1 MFTCFEDSV
10 IASSDENDNLS
21 AKDAARLLAEHG
33 FTMDDVYAEPGEIS
47 HFSLDA
53 RNAHAILAWL
63 GY

>member
-33 FTMDDVYAEPGEIS
+33 FTLDDVYAEPGEIS
-47 HFSLDA
+47 HYSLDA
-53 RNAHAILAWL
+53 RNAHALLAWL

>member
-53 RNAHAILAWL
+53 RNCHALLAWL

>member
-47 HFSLDA
+47 HYSLDA
-53 RNAHAILAWL
+53 RNAHALLAWL

>member
-53 RNAHAILAWL
+53 RNAHALLAWL